1 MDSGLDN
8 AMITGF
14 RGIDGEHHVQLEL
27 LGALRSVLTAGEE
40 RARIDEILEQL
51 VDYTK
56 VHFASEQLLMRLY
69 NYPHIQQHQADHD
82 DAVERLDAVRA
93 TYLAPDAQLALDAVD
108 ELSDWI
114 VGHIHSAD
122 HKLGHFLVRLGVGPG

>member
-8 AMITGF
+8 AMTTGF

-27 LGALRSVLTAGEE
+27 LGALRNGLLAPSD
-40 RARIDEILEQL
+40 RAEIDEILDRL

-69 NYPHIQQHQADHD
+69 
-82 DAVERLDAVRA
+82 
-93 TYLAPDAQLALDAVD
+93 
-108 ELSDWI
+108 S
-114 VGHIHSAD
+114 
-122 HKLGHFLVRLGVGPG
+122 

>member
-40 RARIDEILEQL
+40 RGRIDEILEQL

-69 NYPHIQQHQADHD
+69 NYPHIQQHQADHGR
-82 DAVERLDAVRA
+82 AAGCGLRHSLFPLLPYLTTTLTMKRSVRMKRTTKITAITMTCTGLMLER
-93 TYLAPDAQLALDAVD
+93 
-108 ELSDWI
+108 S
-114 VGHIHSAD
+114 
-122 HKLGHFLVRLGVGPG
+122 

>member
-1 MDSGLDN
+1 
-8 AMITGF
+8 
-14 RGIDGEHHVQLEL
+14 
-27 LGALRSVLTAGEE
+27 
-40 RARIDEILEQL
+40 
-51 VDYTK
+51 

-69 NYPHIQQHQADHD
+69 NYPHIQQHQADYD

-93 TYLAPDAQLALDAVD
+93 TYFAPDAQLALDAVD

-114 VGHIHSAD
+114 VGHIYSAD